1 MGMDREIEAPRRPL
15 WRWGLLAAAAAAA
28 AWLLFQLL
36 AGASARAY
44 RAPADQLTVST
55 VEFGSFEDLIP
66 IRGAIQP
73 FDSVFLDAVIG
84 GSVQEVFVEEGA
96 FVEEGQPL
104 VQLSNTATRL
114 NAAQADAQTTEQLN
128 NLNNIANDFE
138 YRRLATERQIID
150 ARYRIAT
157 LERRKRRYGRLAD
170 DSLVSEEE
178 YEAIADELEYQR
190 LVLANLRA
198 RREVEGRE
206 RAARLA
212 QIEEQIA
219 MLTENLEISQASFDS
234 LLVRAPISGQL
245 TSFDVES
252 GESKQTGERLGQI
265 DAADRYRIVARI
277 DEFYVSR
284 VAPGQTAIFA
294 LAGRGH
300 RARVAKVYPEVA
312 AGSFEVDLVFEGP
325 APDNIRRGQSLQLE
339 LTLGDPVES
348 LLLPVGGFIQDSG
361 GNWVFVLD
369 EDGASA
375 RRRDIVS
382 GRRNNRF
389 IEVREGLAAG
399 ERVITS
405 SYSRMRDADLVR
417 LVR

>member
-15 WRWGLLAAAAAAA
+15 WQWGLLAAAAAAA
-28 AWLLFQLL
+28 GWLLFQLL
-36 AGASARAY
+36 AGASARAV
-44 RAPADQLTVST
+44 RVPADQLTVST
-55 VEFGSFEDLIP
+55 VEFGAFEDLIP
-66 IRGAIQP
+66 VRGAIQP

-96 FVEEGQPL
+96 FVEAGQPL

-138 YRRLATERQIID
+138 YQRLATERQIID

-157 LERRKRRYGRLAD
+157 LERRRRRYERLAD
-170 DSLVSEEE
+170 DSLISKEE
-178 YEAIADELEYQR
+178 YEAVADELEYQN

-198 RREVEGRE
+198 RRTVEDRE
-206 RAARLA
+206 RTARLA

-219 MLTENLEISQASFDS
+219 MLTENLEISQDSFDS
-234 LLVRAPISGQL
+234 LLVRAPIGGQL

-265 DAADRYRIVARI
+265 DVVDRYRIAAQI

-284 VAPGQTAIFA
+284 VAPGQTASFT

-300 RARVAKVYPEVA
+300 RARVAKVYPEVVSGA
-312 AGSFEVDLVFEGP
+312 FEVDLVFEGP
-325 APDNIRRGQSLQLE
+325 APANVRRGQSLQLE

-361 GNWVFVLD
+361 GGWVFVLD
-369 EDGASA
+369 EAGDTA

-389 IEVREGLAAG
+389 LEVREGLAAG

-405 SYSRMRDADLVR
+405 SYGRMRDADLVR
-417 LVR
+417 LTR